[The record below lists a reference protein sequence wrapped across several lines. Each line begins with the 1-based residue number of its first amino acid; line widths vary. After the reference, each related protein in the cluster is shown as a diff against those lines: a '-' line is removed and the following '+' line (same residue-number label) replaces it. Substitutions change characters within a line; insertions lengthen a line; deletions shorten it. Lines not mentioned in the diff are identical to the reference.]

1 MGLTLSFPSIFV
13 NSVSFFPILVGRWPT
28 SSFSGITSPGYCDD
42 PGADLRAEKEHPE
55 FRHDEMSPRRKLLAA
70 GSDNS
75 TWVPFLV
82 FQFLLTD
89 PEAEKKL
96 SGGFHQTKW

>member
-13 NSVSFFPILVGRWPT
+13 NSVSFFQFLLAVGQHHH
-28 SSFSGITSPGYCDD
+28 SVSPGYCDD

-96 SGGFHQTKW
+96 SGGFHQAKW